1 MNEAGVAFTHMP
13 GHLAAG
19 EFPLDMTGLN
29 RYDVVILS
37 DLGANTPLL
46 HPDTRLRG
54 KTMPNRLRLLAEWV
68 AAGGSLIMCGGYYSF
83 AGMYGAAKYY
93 RTVVE
98 EVLPVTI
105 HPFDDRAE
113 TPEGVQAEIVPPDH
127 PIVAGLRRRGR
138 HCWASTRSYQAGR
151 HADRHG
157 GRPPAAGGTQL
168 WSRQVAGVDI

>member
-1 MNEAGVAFTHMP
+1 
-13 GHLAAG
+13 
-19 EFPLDMTGLN
+19 
-29 RYDVVILS
+29 
-37 DLGANTPLL
+37 
-46 HPDTRLRG
+46 
-54 KTMPNRLRLLAEWV
+54 
-68 AAGGSLIMCGGYYSF
+68 MCGGYYSF

-157 GRPPAAGGTQL
+157 GRPPLLAAHSYGQGASLVWTSDIGPHWCPEPFVTWQGAGCGCRP
-168 WSRQVAGVDI
+168 SRAIRRSEAGVNQLVVHLQSQ